1 MKIKTTH
8 VGSLPR
14 PSDMHTKY
22 LKKQEVTEA
31 DLRTYLA
38 QILEKQIQLGLD
50 YVNNGE
56 LPRPDYISS
65 TVNRISGFFDTGVA
79 PLPQDLEDLPEY
91 SRRFSGRNGLITL
104 NPKAPIQLP
113 ACSEELA
120 YIGQQSLREELDMMV
135 SVFGAIKEKYP
146 ETESELFFTAPSPG
160 TIALFLENKYYPSY
174 EAYLQKLAD
183 VLKQEYETISSY
195 GIFLQIDCP
204 DLAMGRH
211 TKFKHLTDDQFLAVV
226 ENNVAELNR
235 ALKNVDKNMC
245 RAHICW
251 GNYPGTHHCDIDLK
265 KIFHGVMKIGPKYIS
280 LESSNHRHAH
290 EWEILNGFTFPE
302 NKILMPGVIDTTSNN
317 IEHPELV
324 TQRILNFVKFL
335 GPERVIGSTDCGFAT
350 TATATSVSGEIA
362 WLKLKSLV
370 QGVNQANS
378 KLGFI

>member
-14 PSDMHTKY
+14 PLDMHTKY
-22 LKKQEVTEA
+22 LKKQEVTDA
-31 DLRTYLA
+31 DLRNYLTE
-38 QILEKQIQLGLD
+38 ILERQLLLGLNF
-50 YVNNGE
+50 VNNGE
-56 LPRPDYISS
+56 LPRLDYISS

-79 PLPQDLEDLPEY
+79 PFPQDLEELPEY
-91 SRRFSGRNGLITL
+91 SRKFSGRNGLITL
-104 NPKAPIQLP
+104 NPRAPIKLP
-113 ACSEELA
+113 ACSEQLSYMGE
-120 YIGQQSLREELDMMV
+120 QSLREELDMMV
-135 SVFGAIKEKYP
+135 GVFDELKEKYP

-160 TIALFLENKYYPSY
+160 TVALFLENKYYPNY
-174 EAYLQKLAD
+174 ETYLQKLGD
-183 VLKQEYETISSY
+183 VLKQEYEIISSY

-211 TKFKHLTDDQFLAVV
+211 TKFKNLEDDHFLAVV
-226 ENNVAELNR
+226 ENNVAELNQ
-235 ALKNVDKNMC
+235 ALENIDQNMC

-265 KIFHGVMKIGPKYIS
+265 KIFNHVIKIHAKYIS

-290 EWEILNGFTFPE
+290 EWNILKNLAFPE

-324 TQRILNFVKFL
+324 AQRILNFVEFL

-350 TATATSVSGEIA
+350 TATAASVSGEIA

-370 QGVNQANS
+370 EGAEIANL
-378 KLGFI
+378 KLK

>member
-22 LKKQEVTEA
+22 LKKQEVTDT
-31 DLRTYLA
+31 DLRTYLSE
-38 QILEKQIQLGLD
+38 IIGRQIQLGLNF
-50 YVNNGE
+50 VNNGE
-56 LPRPDYISS
+56 LPRADYISS
-65 TVNRISGFFDTGVA
+65 TVGRISGFFDSGIA
-79 PLPQDLEDLPEY
+79 PLPQDLEELPEY

-104 NPKAPIQLP
+104 NPKAPINLP
-113 ACSEELA
+113 ACSEQLS
-120 YIGQQSLREELDMMV
+120 YIGHESLREELDMMV
-135 SVFGAIKEKYP
+135 SVFSEIKEKYP

-160 TIALFLENKYYPSY
+160 TIALFLENKYYPNY
-174 EAYLQKLAD
+174 ETYLQKLAD
-183 VLKQEYETISSY
+183 ILKQEYEIISSY

-211 TKFKHLTDDQFLAVV
+211 TRFKRLEDDQFLMVV
-226 ENNVAELNR
+226 ENNVAELNN
-235 ALKNVDKNMC
+235 ALVNIDKDLC

-265 KIFHGVMKIGPKYIS
+265 KIFNRVMKIQAKYIS
-280 LESSNHRHAH
+280 IESSNHRHAH
-290 EWEILNGFTFPE
+290 EWEILNNFIFPE

-324 TQRILNFVKFL
+324 AQRILNFVKFL

-370 QGVNQANS
+370 HGVNLANL
-378 KLGFI
+378 KLGLI